1 MRKRKLSIMDKIEIR
16 LEIILD
22 RFMEV
27 VEFMLPIW
35 FIAILLYCMIQII
48 QRGI

>member
-1 MRKRKLSIMDKIEIR
+1 MRNTKLSIMDRI
-16 LEIILD
+16 EIILD

-35 FIAILLYCMIQII
+35 FIAILLYCIIQII